1 MVAHLLCFVRE
12 VIRIHADAVAADHA
26 GAKGQKVPF
35 AAGGFQYVQCVYPQ
49 AGKDDG
55 KLVDQGNVQIAL
67 GVFND
72 FGGFCHLDAAGLV
85 RPCANDLAVQ
95 RIHRLGHLGGA
106 AAGDFFDGSEG
117 VDFVPRVDA
126 LGAVAAEKILIEFQP
141 RGFFQLRNAD
151 FFSSAWEH
159 GGFIDHHIPF
169 FKHAADGLAGLDQG
183 GEIRAMG
190 IVHRRRYSHDE
201 DPTVTQVV
209 QLAAKAQVLGGLEL
223 FRAAFQ
229 RVILAPLQ
237 FGHAGLVDIKA
248 DDRAVFAKFNGQGQ
262 ADIAQANQG
271 NGCVVQVHDF
281 VSEI

>member
-12 VIRIHADAVAADHA
+12 VIRIHADAVATHHA

-35 AAGGFQYVQCVYPQ
+35 TAGRFQHVQRIDVQ
-49 AGKDDG
+49 TGKNYR
-55 KLVDQGNVQIAL
+55 KLIHQCNVQIAL

-117 VDFVPRVDA
+117 VDFVARVDA
-126 LGAVAAEKILIEFQP
+126 LGTVAAEKILIEFQP

-169 FKHAADGLAGLDQG
+169 FKHAADGLAGFD
-183 GEIRAMG
+183 
-190 IVHRRRYSHDE
+190 
-201 DPTVTQVV
+201 
-209 QLAAKAQVLGGLEL
+209 
-223 FRAAFQ
+223 
-229 RVILAPLQ
+229 
-237 FGHAGLVDIKA
+237 
-248 DDRAVFAKFNGQGQ
+248 
-262 ADIAQANQG
+262 
-271 NGCVVQVHDF
+271 
-281 VSEI
+281 